1 MSISSDIINVLSIA
15 ICVYNFHLQ
24 TLTPENDICEAFMQ
38 QIEIEDFEDIT
49 ADDLRNCVIQ
59 YGKMYSDELEVN
71 NCSRLLINKLNSL
84 IVKIIRGKERRN

>member
-1 MSISSDIINVLSIA
+1 MSNSSDIINVLIIA

-38 QIEIEDFEDIT
+38 QMEIEEFEDIT

-59 YGKMYSDELEVN
+59 YGKMFSDELEVN
-71 NCSRLLINKLNSL
+71 NCSRLLINKINSL
-84 IVKIIRGKERRN
+84 IVKMFRRKQRKN

>member
-1 MSISSDIINVLSIA
+1 MSISSDIINVLIIA

-38 QIEIEDFEDIT
+38 QMEIEEFEDIT

-59 YGKMYSDELEVN
+59 YGKMFSDELEVN

-84 IVKIIRGKERRN
+84 IVQMFRRKQRKN